1 MAKKVIPTRL
11 ELTKL
16 KKRLKIA
23 IRGHK
28 LLRDKQDEMARQFMK
43 YIKQNKELRKNVEL
57 EISNCMGEVAMACAI
72 MGKDYLNEALLA
84 PANVA
89 KLKTSF
95 KNIMSVETPVVKA
108 TLKEKINLPY
118 SFLSTCEKLDLAVL
132 KFAKLLPSLIKLAQV
147 EKTCNML
154 ADEMEKTRR
163 RVNALERVMIPQMQ
177 RSIKYITMK
186 LEDSERENITRLMK
200 VKEMVIN

>member
-23 IRGHK
+23 LRGHK

-43 YIKQNKELRKNVEL
+43 YIKQNRKLRKDVEL

-72 MGKDYLNEALLA
+72 MGEEHLNEALLA

-95 KNIMSVETPVVKA
+95 KNIMSVQTPVIKA
-108 TLKEKINLPY
+108 NLKEKINLPY
-118 SFLSTCEKLDLAVL
+118 SFLSSSSKLDLAVL
-132 KFAKLLPSLIKLAQV
+132 KFAKLLENLIKLAQV
-147 EKTCNML
+147 EKTCDML

-177 RSIKYITMK
+177 RNIKYITMK
-186 LEDSERENITRLMK
+186 LEDNERESITRLMK

>member
-43 YIKQNKELRKNVEL
+43 YIKQNKELRKNVEF

-72 MGKDYLNEALLA
+72 MGKDYLDEALLA

-89 KLKTSF
+89 KLKTGF

-118 SFLSTCEKLDLAVL
+118 SFLSTCEKLDLSVL